1 MKKRKHTREF
11 KLSILN
17 ELNSKQVVEV
27 CREHNL
33 NPSMVTRWKKEFKES
48 PNKAFNGNGNLW
60 KMDAELER
68 YKRLVGELYA
78 EIDFLK
84 KTTQK
89 LQQLRIEEE
98 KMRFTK

>member
-1 MKKRKHTREF
+1 MKKRKYTKEF

-17 ELNSKQVVEV
+17 ELNSRQVVDV

-33 NPSMVTRWKKEFKES
+33 NPSMVTRWKKEFKTS
-48 PNKAFNGNGNLW
+48 PNNAFSGNGNIY
-60 KMDAELER
+60 KEDAKIAQYE
-68 YKRLVGELYA
+68 RLVGQLYA
-78 EIDFLK
+78 EITFLK